1 MSAIIAAR
9 GLRKHFTVK
18 RGSLLK
24 RTTTLVKAVD
34 DVDLSIAPGETLGIV
49 GESGCG
55 KTTVSRM
62 LLLLDE
68 PTAGTIEFKGTAL
81 NSLRNDSLRA
91 YRRAVQPVFQ
101 NPFSSLDPRM
111 NVGRIISEPLRAS
124 SSLRDA
130 EIAQEVAA
138 ALLAVGL
145 QALDAAKFPHEFSG
159 GQRQRIAIARALAS
173 NPQLIVLDE
182 AVSSQD
188 ISIRAQ
194 ILNLLKDLQEQRGLS
209 YLFVAHDLATVRY
222 LSDRVSV
229 MYLGRIV
236 ETASAETLFENPLHP
251 YTQALLAA
259 CLPDDPDS
267 QTESMGIAGEPPSP
281 LDPPSGCHFR
291 TRCPLATQACAQTTP
306 ELREAAAGHWV
317 RCVRVGSS
325 SQAVT

>member
-1 MSAIIAAR
+1 MSAILQAS
-9 GLRKHFTVK
+9 GLKKHFAVK
-18 RGSLLK
+18 RGPVFK
-24 RTTTLVKAVD
+24 RTTTFVKAVD
-34 DVDLSIAPGETLGIV
+34 DVEISIARGETLGIV

-62 LLLLDE
+62 LLKLDA
-68 PTAGTIEFKGTAL
+68 PTSGSISFKGTPL
-81 NSLRNDSLRA
+81 GELRSESLRA

-101 NPFSSLDPRM
+101 NPYSSLDPRM
-111 NVGRIISEPLRAS
+111 RAGRIVSEPLRAS
-124 SSLRDA
+124 SSMSEA
-130 EIAQEVAA
+130 EMRTRVAQSLE
-138 ALLAVGL
+138 AVGL
-145 QALDAAKFPHEFSG
+145 QAIDADKFPHEFSG

-173 NPQLIVLDE
+173 DPELIVLDE

-194 ILNLLKDLQEQRGLS
+194 ILNLLKDLQQQRGLS

-236 ETASAETLFENPLHP
+236 ESAPAEVLFENPRHP

-267 QTESMGIAGEPPSP
+267 QTEATGLAGEMPSP
-281 LDPPSGCHFR
+281 LSPPSGCHFH
-291 TRCPLATQACAQTTP
+291 TRCPLAQPQCSLIEPRLSEVAP
-306 ELREAAAGHWV
+306 GHSV
-317 RCVRVGSS
+317 RCLLVGKR
-325 SQAVT
+325 